1 MPILLCAIFSD
12 RSSRAM
18 TWLFVAAEVTPAVQK
33 ASPKARIETNALR
46 VRGGIIVLLCLSG
59 IRNGLNGEELYFV
72 AMPDRPSH
80 QVGGGCV
87 APEQWI
93 LRVLNYLRGRTGDNG
108 LVTGFLEVNQ

>member
-59 IRNGLNGEELYFV
+59 IRNGLNGHELYFV
-72 AMPDRPSH
+72 VMRDRLSH
-80 QVGGGCV
+80 HVGGGCV
-87 APEQWI
+87 PPERWI
-93 LRVLNYLRGRTGDNG
+93 FRALHYVSGRA
-108 LVTGFLEVNQ
+108 VIMV